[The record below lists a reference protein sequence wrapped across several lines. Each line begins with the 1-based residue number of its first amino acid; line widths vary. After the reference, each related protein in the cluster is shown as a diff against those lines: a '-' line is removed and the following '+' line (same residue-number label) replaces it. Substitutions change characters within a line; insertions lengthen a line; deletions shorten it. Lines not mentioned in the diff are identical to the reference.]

1 MNEKMTQT
9 YGEHSKTQK
18 SQLDLSDRKID
29 HLWNTLE
36 ALKMRKRYVVAQSRV
51 NNFDID
57 GRAHYTVRST
67 NLS

>member
-36 ALKMRKRYVVAQSRV
+36 ALKMRKRYVVASV
-51 NNFDID
+51 KIE
-57 GRAHYTVRST
+57 
-67 NLS
+67 